1 MTRYGLI
8 HTVPAL
14 PATFHDLVADQ
25 AARAGTD
32 AEQIHVVD
40 PWLLRAAMAAGGVT
54 PEIVDRLAAHVSH
67 LRDRG
72 VDGVLVTCS
81 TLGEAT
87 EQVAERLG
95 GDVPR
100 TDAPDARDVPG
111 SPVVRVDQGMADRAV
126 ELAGDGGRVGVL
138 ATVASTVGPTER
150 LVRRSA
156 AAAGVAVTVEA
167 ELLEEAGRARE
178 RGDTDRH
185 DALVDEAVGRWTGRV
200 DVVVLAQASMA
211 GAVSRLVPE
220 GVSAVPVLTS
230 LELAARR
237 LVELTDR
244 S

>member
-14 PATFHDLVADQ
+14 PATFHDLVAAQ
-25 AARAGTD
+25 AGAD

-54 PEIVDRLAAHVSH
+54 PEIVDRLAAHVAH

-72 VDGVLVTCS
+72 ADGVLVTCS

-95 GDVPR
+95 
-100 TDAPDARDVPG
+100 TT
-111 SPVVRVDQGMADRAV
+111 SPVVRVDQGMADRAA
-126 ELAGDGGRVGVL
+126 ELAGDGGTVAVL

-150 LVRRSA
+150 LVHRSA
-156 AAAGVAVTVEA
+156 AAAGVAVTVDV
-167 ELLEEAGRARE
+167 ELLDEAGRARE
-178 RGDTDRH
+178 AGDTARH
-185 DALVDEAVGRWTGRV
+185 DALVAAAVERWAGRA

-211 GAVSRLVPE
+211 GAVSRPTQDPARLTARQTAP
-220 GVSAVPVLTS
+220 GAPVLTS
-230 LELAARR
+230 LELASRR
-237 LVELTDR
+237 LVRVTPV